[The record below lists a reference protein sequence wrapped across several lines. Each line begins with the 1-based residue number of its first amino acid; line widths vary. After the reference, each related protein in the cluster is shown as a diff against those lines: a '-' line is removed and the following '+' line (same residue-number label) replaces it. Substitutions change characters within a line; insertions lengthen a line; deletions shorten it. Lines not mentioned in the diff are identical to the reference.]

1 MTSGETLVQERR
13 TIRRLRRKDGNAL
26 PFAWFFPWGPLAGLG
41 ALILFGWGP
50 FAFASVQHD
59 TEVAARQALADIG
72 ATWAIP
78 RVDGQW
84 VEIDGEAPSKDAADQ
99 AVAAVRRQ
107 KVMTLFGE
115 AIPVRR
121 VTRRIPG
128 LTEPTP
134 TLDPAPVPAEP
145 APAPLPQDPAATPP
159 VFEPAAP
166 SPAPITPTLTTP
178 ATPPPP
184 PATCQQVMADL
195 LGRSRIEFAT
205 ASAAIG
211 PDSASL
217 LDELAKSL
225 STCPGGFRIEGHTDS
240 AGSSDRNAALSQ
252 RRAQAVRAAL
262 IERGVLADRLLAQGF
277 GDAQPLGDNA
287 TDDGRAR
294 NRRIEIKII
303 PPT

>member
-1 MTSGETLVQERR
+1 MTSGETLVKETR
-13 TIRRLRRKDGNAL
+13 TIRRLRRKDGAAL
-26 PFAWFFPWGPLAGLG
+26 PFAWFFPWGPIAGLV

-59 TEVAARQALADIG
+59 TEVAARQALAGIG
-72 ATWAIP
+72 ADWAIP
-78 RVDGQW
+78 RVSGQW
-84 VEIDGEAPSKDAADQ
+84 VEIDGEAPSKDAAEQ
-99 AVAAVRRQ
+99 AVAAVRNA
-107 KVMTLFGE
+107 KLMTLFGE
-115 AIPVRR
+115 AAPATR
-121 VTRRIPG
+121 VTRRVPG

-134 TLDPAPVPAEP
+134 TLDPAPAEP
-145 APAPLPQDPAATPP
+145 TPLPQDPAAAPPVPEAQPTPP
-159 VFEPAAP
+159 PATV
-166 SPAPITPTLTTP
+166 TPTLTTP
-178 ATPPPP
+178 AATPPP

-195 LGRSRIEFAT
+195 LARSRIEFAT
-205 ASAAIG
+205 ASASIG

-225 STCPGGFRIEGHTDS
+225 STCPGGFRIEGHTDNV
-240 AGSSDRNAALSQ
+240 GSPDRNAALSQ

-262 IERGVLADRLLAQGF
+262 IERGVLADRLIAQGF

-287 TDDGRAR
+287 AEDGRAR